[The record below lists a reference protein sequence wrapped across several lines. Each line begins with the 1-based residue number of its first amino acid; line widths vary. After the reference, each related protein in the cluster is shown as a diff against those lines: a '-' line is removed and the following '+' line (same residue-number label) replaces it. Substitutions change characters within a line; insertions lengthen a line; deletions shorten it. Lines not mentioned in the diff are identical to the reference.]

1 MEVEFIANVED
12 GLSAKTYYVKDCV
25 DTENASFIATEKY
38 CENAY
43 IRVQFNNDGTF
54 ELLNKK
60 NGAVYKNQNRFEITP
75 DCGNEY
81 DFKADGETRILNS
94 DSATVTLVEKDE
106 IKAVYEICVSV
117 DGMKLCSN
125 VTVYADKKEIL
136 FTTKVANAMK
146 NVRLRSTFES
156 NPTAKHV
163 YAEGQFDLVRRNI
176 QPAESW
182 VNPDNSQRMNTFF
195 AVGKDEGAGLV
206 VATKGL
212 YEYEVY
218 RDGKNTMGITL
229 LRAVGEMGDWF
240 YFPTPAGQMQ
250 GEYEFSYCLIPFDTD
265 FATAVESGYNYTYPK
280 LLAMQ
285 ENRHEGEDSLNG
297 IDLTVEGTLL
307 LSAVKK
313 AEKSGEVIVRLYNPL
328 QETAKISAKQ
338 AFKQT
343 NLAETEDG
351 EAVTKVDVLSKKII
365 TLKIN

>member
-1 MEVEFIANVED
+1 
-12 GLSAKTYYVKDCV
+12 
-25 DTENASFIATEKY
+25 
-38 CENAY
+38 
-43 IRVQFNNDGTF
+43 
-54 ELLNKK
+54 
-60 NGAVYKNQNRFEITP
+60 
-75 DCGNEY
+75 
-81 DFKADGETRILNS
+81 
-94 DSATVTLVEKDE
+94 
-106 IKAVYEICVSV
+106 
-117 DGMKLCSN
+117 
-125 VTVYADKKEIL
+125 
-136 FTTKVANAMK
+136 
-146 NVRLRSTFES
+146 
-156 NPTAKHV
+156 
-163 YAEGQFDLVRRNI
+163 
-176 QPAESW
+176 
-182 VNPDNSQRMNTFF
+182 MNTFF
-195 AVGKDEGAGLV
+195 AVGKDEGAGLI

-250 GEYEFSYCLIPFDTD
+250 GEYEYSYCLIPFDAD
-265 FATAVESGYNYTYPK
+265 FASAVENGYNFTYPK

-297 IDLTVEGTLL
+297 IDLTVDGTLL

-328 QETAKISAKQ
+328 QETAKITAKQ

-351 EAVTKVDVLSKKII
+351 EAVTEIDVSSKKII